1 MMFRKTLR
9 ISVDR
14 VGALIGQ
21 FGKTKTWIEQTCRV
35 NLMIDSNTGEVIVS
49 SEDIQSNSLCALDIV
64 QAIAHGFSHVRASS
78 LLDETKYL
86 ETIDLKHYCGKSSN
100 SLSRI
105 KSRLIGEK
113 GKTRRIMEETTNTSI
128 SIYGHFVSVIG
139 TPEKIKLVE
148 DAVDVLAS
156 GGQHKTAY
164 DLLQRSRTR
173 AKLDRLQLWEDSPV
187 VEN

>member
-35 NLMIDSNTGEVIVS
+35 NLMIDSNTGEVS
-49 SEDIQSNSLCALDIV
+49 SEDLQSNSLCALDIV

-113 GKTRRIMEETTNTSI
+113 GKARRVMEETTNTSI

-148 DAVDVLAS
+148 AAVDVLAS